1 MTVGAT
7 NVIALQYAI
16 PTDQAKRNIDSLASS
31 FQNFLKANKTL
42 GDVTENLIAKLA
54 KTSTAS
60 AVFAG
65 AAVGAGVAISK
76 IVSSAAA
83 YGNELQKISNRTGES
98 VEELSRLQ
106 FAAEQEDISLQ
117 EVSGSLR
124 IVSRQADAA
133 ARGSKEATAAF
144 ARLGVNVKDA
154 NGNLK
159 SGGTLLREIGEGLAK
174 IPPGTART
182 AAGMAVLGRS
192 AQAVI
197 PLVTNLKE
205 LDAQA
210 QRLGLTVSGK
220 FARDADDFG
229 DKMDQIRA
237 IGRRAGVA
245 IAEALLPVLNKLLDL
260 TITAL
265 IPALEAFKKIMDG
278 VSAAIRAT
286 GDAFEF
292 LITQGKRTGTA
303 IRLLTEG
310 DLQGALREFTTL
322 RANFSDVKNQADLA
336 GGAFGDF
343 GDGVTAAKSAL
354 ELLNEQFKAVNP
366 EVAAL
371 VKTAEDLGDGFT
383 LVNPQFDALIAKL
396 QILET
401 KSADAG
407 KALSGVLQL
416 REAGAQALDQIS
428 AEQTGARIGRGLTT
442 RRVEGPVTREGEA
455 PSGFGAEGGPLQQ
468 APALLEDSASAAE
481 KLQAALLAAELAGE
495 GVNQNLID
503 GQALLGTITNFAGG
517 FADAFISAAEGG
529 KTAFA
534 DFFKGLLKDLA
545 RAIVRATILQAILG
559 VFGGGFSIAKIGK
572 QIQSSLGLVGFA
584 HQESSILGRASQ
596 ARGLEAV
603 AGPSF
608 AGGGTENVMTL
619 AKAPQVIIREPGPFT
634 VVEMTDHGVV
644 PRLRQRQRR
653 LNEEAF

>member
-366 EVAAL
+366 EVTAL

-396 QILET
+396 QVLSKT
-401 KSADAG
+401 STDAG

-503 GQALLGTITNFAGG
+503 GQALLGTITNF
-517 FADAFISAAEGG
+517 
-529 KTAFA
+529 
-534 DFFKGLLKDLA
+534 
-545 RAIVRATILQAILG
+545 
-559 VFGGGFSIAKIGK
+559 GGGFSIAKIGK